1 MRRPRTLKMETRTAQ
16 IAFPGHHNDSREI
29 QDEAQEPQ
37 DGRPGC
43 PNVCPD
49 GPWQPNLRL
58 EVLPDANVSVP
69 ENLWG
74 CSIKGSSI
82 NFEQMISFF
91 SAPCTHF
98 GMSIPL
104 YFISFHS
111 VPLHSMHFLFTPF
124 HSIPFHSI
132 PFHSIPFHSTPLA
145 FHSSACGSIP
155 LHSKRFDS
163 IPLTFNSTSFRSI
176 AKV

>member
-1 MRRPRTLKMETRTAQ
+1 MRRARILKMETRTVQ
-16 IAFPGHHNDSREI
+16 IAFPGHHNDSRGI
-29 QDEAQEPQ
+29 QDEAQEHQ
-37 DGRPGC
+37 DGPSGC
-43 PNVCPD
+43 PSVCPD

-69 ENLWG
+69 ESLWG

-111 VPLHSMHFLFTPF
+111 IPLHSMHFLFTPF
-124 HSIPFHSI
+124 PSIPFHSSGI
-132 PFHSIPFHSTPLA
+132 PFHCLWSNSIAFQTIRFHS
-145 FHSSACGSIP
+145 I
-155 LHSKRFDS
+155 D
-163 IPLTFNSTSFRSI
+163 I
-176 AKV
+176 

>member
-1 MRRPRTLKMETRTAQ
+1 MRRARTLKMETRTAQ

-29 QDEAQEPQ
+29 QDEAQEHQ
-37 DGRPGC
+37 DGRSGC

-69 ENLWG
+69 ESLWDL
-74 CSIKGSSI
+74 SLEGSSI

-91 SAPCTHF
+91 SAACTHF
-98 GMSIPL
+98 GMAIPL

-111 VPLHSMHFLFTPF
+111 IPLHSMHFLFTPF
-124 HSIPFHSI
+124 HSIPFHSS
-132 PFHSIPFHSTPLA
+132 PLHWHSIPVLVVQFHCIPND
-145 FHSSACGSIP
+145 SIP
-155 LHSKRFDS
+155 LH
-163 IPLTFNSTSFRSI
+163 
-176 AKV
+176 

>member
-1 MRRPRTLKMETRTAQ
+1 METRTAQ
-16 IAFPGHHNDSREI
+16 IAFPGYHNDSREI
-29 QDEAQEPQ
+29 QDEAQEHQ
-37 DGRPGC
+37 DGRSGC
-43 PNVCPD
+43 PNVCLD

-74 CSIKGSSI
+74 CSIEGSSI

-98 GMSIPL
+98 GMAIPL

-111 VPLHSMHFLFTPF
+111 IPLHSMHFLFTPLPSIPVHSIGIPFHCLWSNSIAFQTIRF
-124 HSIPFHSI
+124 HSIDI
-132 PFHSIPFHSTPLA
+132 
-145 FHSSACGSIP
+145 
-155 LHSKRFDS
+155 
-163 IPLTFNSTSFRSI
+163 
-176 AKV
+176 